1 MWECQV
7 LHGQNGTMQ
16 RVGKRKLIVNR
27 DEVEIAS
34 HGPWKVVECTAYS
47 KDGWRSIKVYLNR
60 PARKN
65 VWRLGFKGA
74 HSSRSHDAGIF
85 TAYHPDVF
93 EWVRCIVAGIE
104 AVFPEDDSAK
114 KDGIFPVPDS
124 AREVIFRLVEQ
135 RQDGP
140 NPWSSKA
147 QTRKMGRYIIPQIMK
162 ALGITSDRSK
172 LFVEAMVRGCEIEMF
187 LVSKKTR
194 VRGLRVVKKM
204 EIDNG

>member
-1 MWECQV
+1 MIK
-7 LHGQNGTMQ
+7 
-16 RVGKRKLIVNR
+16 RIGKKKLIVNR

-47 KDGWRSIKVYLNR
+47 KNGWKSIKVYLNR

-65 VWRLGFKGA
+65 VWRLGFKGS

-114 KDGIFPVPDS
+114 KDGIFPVPDN
-124 AREVIFRLVEQ
+124 ARQVILRLVEQ
-135 RQDGP
+135 WQDEAAP
-140 NPWSSKA
+140 LSNKT
-147 QTRKMGRYIIPQIMK
+147 QTRKTERYIIPKIMK
-162 ALGITSDRSK
+162 SLGTTSERAK
-172 LFVEAMVRGCEIEMF
+172 LLTEGMIRGREIEVFM
-187 LVSKKTR
+187 VSKKTR
-194 VRGLRVVKKM
+194 IKGLRVVKKM
-204 EIDNG
+204 EIEMDNG

>member
-1 MWECQV
+1 MWGFQV
-7 LHGQNGTMQ
+7 LLGQNGTMQ

-124 AREVIFRLVEQ
+124 AREVILRLVEQ
-135 RQDGP
+135 RQDEA
-140 NPWSSKA
+140 NPLSNKT
-147 QTRKMGRYIIPQIMK
+147 QTRKMERYIIPKIMK
-162 ALGITSDRSK
+162 SLGITSNRAK
-172 LFVEAMVRGCEIEMF
+172 LFTEAMIRGREIEVFM
-187 LVSKKTR
+187 VSKKTR
-194 VRGLRVVKKM
+194 IKGLRVVKMM
-204 EIDNG
+204 EMDNG

>member
-1 MWECQV
+1 MWGCQV

-34 HGPWKVVECTAYS
+34 HGPWTIVECTAYS
-47 KDGWRSIKVYLNR
+47 KDGWRSIKVYLDR

-124 AREVIFRLVEQ
+124 AREVILRLVEQ
-135 RQDGP
+135 RQDEA
-140 NPWSSKA
+140 NPLSNKT
-147 QTRKMGRYIIPQIMK
+147 QTRKMERYIIPKIMK
-162 ALGITSDRSK
+162 SLGITSNRAK
-172 LFVEAMVRGCEIEMF
+172 LFTEAMIRGREIEVFM
-187 LVSKKTR
+187 VSKKTR
-194 VRGLRVVKKM
+194 IKGLRVVNKM

>member
-1 MWECQV
+1 MWGCQV
-7 LHGQNGTMQ
+7 LYGQNGTMQ

-47 KDGWRSIKVYLNR
+47 KGGWRSVKVYLNR

-93 EWVRCIVAGIE
+93 EWVRCIVAGID

-124 AREVIFRLVEQ
+124 AREVILRLVEQ
-135 RQDGP
+135 RQDEA
-140 NPWSSKA
+140 NPLSNKT
-147 QTRKMGRYIIPQIMK
+147 QTRKMERYIIPKIMK
-162 ALGITSDRSK
+162 SLGITSNRAK
-172 LFVEAMVRGCEIEMF
+172 LFTEAMIRGREIEVFM
-187 LVSKKTR
+187 VSKKTR
-194 VRGLRVVKKM
+194 IKGLRVVKMM
-204 EIDNG
+204 EMDNG